1 MNPKQFPSLR
11 RRFAIV
17 LILLAAAF
25 TAGVSYILYLNFKAE
40 LRSDLRHRL
49 ENITKLASLQQDGD
63 LLLKVQ
69 AQGDEAFNII
79 QERNANI
86 KRTEPELIFVY
97 TLRKDDQGNIYFVV
111 DARISPD
118 EPDISNFGDRYEQ
131 PSDTLSSN
139 FDTMSQPIIE
149 PEIYTDEFGS
159 FLSGYAP
166 IFTSDGDR
174 AGVLGVDISAETI
187 HAQEQ
192 RYLIRLSIILVPSL
206 ILIVLGGLVFA
217 NYLAKP
223 IINLRDMAN
232 RISQGELNTHIS
244 NIPKTREL
252 AELAINLNNMTA
264 NLSELI
270 NDLEQRVA
278 ERTSG
283 LTKKTDQLR
292 AASFIARQTADVQQL
307 SSILEI
313 VVDLVTNQFGYFH
326 AGIYLMNETGNE
338 AVLQAASSEGG
349 KRMVERGE
357 AVDISTPGIIS
368 YVASQK
374 RARVAV
380 DIGTDAVYFNNP
392 DLPLTR
398 SEVALPL
405 IIRDKVLGVLDIQS
419 DQPQAF
425 RAEDI
430 DVFQTLAD
438 QVAVAIDNARL
449 LGESQAAL
457 LQLEAVSSHRTRD
470 AWNQKL
476 VGQGLAFTFTPL
488 GIRLETHAPAA
499 GEKDVQTPITL
510 RGQTIGSIS
519 LGRKDHLS
527 WNKFDEDLI
536 QEVAYQ
542 VGLAVDNLR
551 LLEDAQQHARQ
562 EQTIGEL
569 ATRFSQALDID
580 SLLQTA
586 ARELGQMPDV
596 SEVSVY
602 IGQLPEPTP
611 QKRRPKR
618 GTG

>member
-1 MNPKQFPSLR
+1 MNPKQYPSLR
-11 RRFAIV
+11 RRFAIA
-17 LILLAAAF
+17 LILLATIF
-25 TAGVSYILYLNFKAE
+25 TTGVSSIIYFNVRAE
-40 LRSDLRHRL
+40 LRNALRHRL
-49 ENITKLASLQQDGD
+49 ENITTLAALQQDGD
-63 LLLKVQ
+63 ELLRVE
-69 AQGDEAFNII
+69 AEGDEPFNII
-79 QERNANI
+79 HERNAKIRNAESDI
-86 KRTEPELIFVY
+86 VFVY
-97 TLRKDDQGNIYFVV
+97 TLRKDAQGQLYFVV
-111 DARISPD
+111 DAGLPGEEGYSPFGTIYQ
-118 EPDISNFGDRYEQ
+118 EPG
-131 PSDTLSSN
+131 PALLAN
-139 FDTMSQPIIE
+139 FDTMNGTVLESDF
-149 PEIYTDEFGS
+149 YTDEYGS

-166 IFTSDGDR
+166 IFTSTGER
-174 AGVLGVDISAETI
+174 AGVLGVDIPAATVR
-187 HAQEQ
+187 AQER
-192 RYLIRLSIILVPSL
+192 RYLLGLALIFVPSL
-206 ILIVLGGLVFA
+206 VLIVIGGMVFA

-223 IINLRDMAN
+223 IVNLRDAAN
-232 RISQGELNTHIS
+232 KISHGEFDTHIS

-252 AELAINLNNMTA
+252 AELAINLNAMTK

-278 ERTSG
+278 DRTSG

-292 AASFIARQTADVQQL
+292 AASYIARQTADVQQL
-307 SSILEI
+307 SAILEI
-313 VVDLVTNQFGYFH
+313 VVDAVTNQFGYYH

-338 AVLQAASSEGG
+338 AILQAASSEGG

-357 AVDISTPGIIS
+357 AVDISTPGLIGH
-368 YVASQK
+368 VASQK
-374 RARVAV
+374 RARIAV
-380 DIGTDAVYFNNP
+380 DIGADPVFFNNP
-392 DLPLTR
+392 DLPMTR
-398 SEVALPL
+398 SEIALPL
-405 IIRDKVLGVLDIQS
+405 IIRDKVLGILEIQS

-457 LQLEAVSSHRTRD
+457 MQLEAVSSHRTRD

-488 GIRLETHAPAA
+488 GIRLETHTPAA
-499 GEKDVQTPITL
+499 GEADVHTLITL

-519 LGRKDHLS
+519 LARKDHS
-527 WNKFDEDLI
+527 SRNKFDEDLI

-596 SEVSVY
+596 SEVSVF

-611 QKRRPKR
+611 QKRRSKR
-618 GTG
+618 VTG

>member
-63 LLLKVQ
+63 LLLKVR

-97 TLRKDDQGNIYFVV
+97 TLRKDEQGNIYFVV

-192 RYLIRLSIILVPSL
+192 RFLIRLSIILVPSL

-252 AELAINLNNMTA
+252 AELAINLNNMTT

-292 AASFIARQTADVQQL
+292 TASFIARQTADVQQL

-313 VVDLVTNQFGYFH
+313 VVDLVTNQFGYYH

-476 VGQGLAFTFTPL
+476 FGQGLAFTFTPL